1 MCVCGGGG
9 GRLQGVVTQIDP
21 VVTTATAIGQGQ
33 RLAKAAQKVS
43 KRGQKYSRLT
53 HSARVEYYLADWI
66 CTHFL
71 VRIGQKKIES
81 TFYTNL

>member
-1 MCVCGGGG
+1 M
-9 GRLQGVVTQIDP
+9 VTQIDP
-21 VVTTATAIGQGQ
+21 VVTTATAVCQGQ

-71 VRIGQKKIES
+71 VRIGQKNSRVLSILTYDITLKP
-81 TFYTNL
+81 TN